1 MRAMDSY
8 LVDLCGSTLVMSV
21 GGMNASTMDS
31 LVRTIRFPDQ
41 LARVFID
48 FIGVVDEAQQIEL
61 LDTLTFMVKHEAA
74 NAQACIQVNFHRA
87 IIIFLE
93 DHALWTGFPR
103 PVLKKILALLMQ
115 IAQYSVSADD
125 IRAMLLVFQSPRWK
139 ETAPDDNA
147 VATFIASMEMMAR
160 SAPGPSWY
168 LDLSGDQSGFLV
180 PSMENVA
187 FPPSG
192 YTLSTWI
199 RVESSPGMNS
209 PLFSFCTET
218 NVGIEVSFMDT
229 TLVVKS
235 LDVKKNEYNEAQVP
249 NALVKHQWQWICIVH
264 TYRQFRG
271 SKLDVYVNGDA
282 RQSFRFSYPSVATS
296 PSKMKCY
303 VGRTKNNYSRC
314 LIAHVGSIAFFSQPL
329 QASVVEGIKSAD
341 DYDNVVLQFNAA
353 VMSSSLTSSA
363 PLSGGAAAAPAST
376 TATGTPHEGLLFA
389 FDARSYDEKRKL
401 LLDASGNMHHGEN
414 TATVPSVRLR
424 TISTFKDSV
433 WQMGGPMIFLP
444 LFVSPGATTGPLDLH
459 ACQTIARPLG
469 PLSIPKVVSLV
480 AETLRHS
487 TINKFVC
494 RRSQTVPLLSLLLRS
509 LPTTFLT
516 PDLLSTVERL
526 LSAVASDRYLSDDIQ
541 KNLLYNFQLWV
552 PAPVDIQ
559 NTIFEKLHM
568 SIKKN
573 IVSSAVISIRYM
585 LRMLSSVYCKSNLTN
600 KSVADAEHLRE
611 RVLETIR
618 MLLYDPEAW
627 KQGQKKSIV
636 NTLGLIGGAAPPCPM
651 MLSFDAARTLIFS
664 MLGKPTNPD
673 GVVDDTVKAAVSEVE
688 IDAGSIAEHVSD
700 TDIPD
705 LLQIVIDLSI
715 TAETQQEFLSIFE
728 RLGGL
733 RIWLPLIATGNSQ
746 VRRMTLRLLRTYI
759 NFKCNLN
766 ATPTLKPSL
775 SAIDVRMILEALNV
789 AEFPLHLGSF
799 NELYSLLLGIDYGDP
814 AVRLFQAATD
824 DPHDHAA
831 LLPDTTTMSNV
842 VRHPSM
848 LLPFLDLLKASPLH
862 IRWVGLV
869 YLKLLFGDDSIECT
883 INRRTLLQ
891 CYAGH
896 GYPPVA
902 IEAIFDS
909 FLSTPPPA
917 TPSLFAEACPQI
929 SGTSSATELW
939 FYGLGADAPLDA
951 TTLHLREA
959 VGNGSLSDDER
970 LRAAAALARLQ
981 DHKFL
986 LDLVQHDSVRRD
998 QYRRLVG
1005 SKDTAPVLSDGIKT
1019 HLIYLLASV
1028 APGVVHSFLSTA
1040 AVELSAQLVVL
1051 EFKTND
1057 GAGELVFH
1065 PLTLYPPSSRAVVAW
1080 LKAIL
1085 DRVTQLVDI
1094 QVPPRASVCW
1104 RNIEHLC
1111 SVAAAVVFHFDP
1123 DVPSTQRRD
1132 STMDDVAFWKCR
1144 DELDGERELSEAL
1157 LNVWQRCAAQLT
1169 FEQDATFGRTAQP
1182 RASLTSAQQRPS
1194 LTMSSSMQKRGSYA
1208 PPAPSALKPF
1218 PGGAMRQILGLVLR
1232 SMYRVIY
1239 DDEAKDDADDSSS
1252 DSDGD
1257 DTVAPQRRRSRLNS
1271 MPLPMDSVFLA
1282 RLNKLDYFVQVL
1294 KLPQY
1299 VATKEDTSLVHW
1311 FVLELA
1317 RLMHHT
1323 QQLCTAEP
1331 RWMESARRCAELITR
1346 CLQVTLASTDELR
1359 AMLQRE
1365 DFVLTETEVSR
1376 RDMFYHE
1383 HLETLRDSRLKKRA
1397 TYANVVEIET
1407 EQARSAIQIVFSAG
1421 VQASSKAPVE
1431 VWRKRVLAKEYD
1443 DWMKL
1448 ERLLRWNIQHVW
1460 SAQFV
1465 ATASTWQLDAFTSSK
1480 WQRCRL
1486 LPDVARCESYT
1497 KKQTRAAASTADAFL
1512 AQEGSPDLSTATTL
1526 LDEEAEEEN
1535 DTEDDETQANL
1546 LGHQDDDSAIEV
1558 QIVAAIDE
1566 ATAALDRARSASILG
1581 MEAPPLP
1588 VAAPPAPVEEA
1599 PAAVET
1605 TETKRASMSSRFMT
1619 GFGRFRKPASTV
1631 AEDTPTEPTAA
1642 PTPPASTV
1650 SPKAVDKKKVAVN
1663 ASFRT
1668 TAYLLLP
1675 EGRVVFGM
1683 FRLGQASVVFE
1694 GEKVVDEEGDEHSAP
1709 GLVLLKRRIFSVR
1722 VVKAV
1727 YRRRFRLDMNC
1738 GMEIYFVDGTSLLL
1752 GFDTEQDVDIVYSV
1766 LRQRKPPCLVTTKR
1780 LLTGDRLVLHAN
1792 WHATNQ
1798 WVRREI
1804 TTFEYLMLLNVAAGR
1819 SYNDITQYPVFPW
1832 VIADY
1837 TSETLDFEDAAT
1849 FRDFTQP
1856 IGGQTREALESA
1868 GTRFISSGAFPYH
1881 YASPYSSQDSVLS
1894 ALVRLLPFTLA
1905 FRALQKPASDAI
1917 VSIPELWQQC
1927 TSPTNE
1933 RGWELTPEFY
1943 MTPHFLMGT
1952 EALPAVELPPWA
1964 HGSVDT
1970 FVRTQKEALESDYV
1984 SSHLH
1989 HWIDLVFG
1997 AHQRGPDAVAH
2008 GNIFHP
2014 ECYPDNLNLKLLDTS
2029 VRDRIAQRG
2038 TVPSQIFH
2046 KPHPVRLSVDDA
2058 LEKRYPASHALAS
2071 LSSRSQVRRYDVPS
2085 RHEMALSSIRFST
2098 ATATGHGM
2106 GVVKNVAAKVK
2117 ATDAPD
2123 APLGSVVY
2131 TTDESGL
2138 VLAKRYQ
2145 NATPDSAKGAP
2156 FTLQEVEQWWRL
2168 PAMCSITDGMVF
2180 YEHMVSC
2187 GYFDGSWR
2195 IHWSADG
2202 ELLQRIA
2209 FHKQRILCM
2218 ARSEDDVT
2226 GDVALAFGS
2235 EDCTISVW
2243 AISKYAAS
2251 RPRRMFSSGSK
2262 KELPVGTLP
2271 WVLLVGHTRPV
2282 VSVALNVHLD
2292 IVASTCTSH
2301 RLLLHSLRTS
2311 CPLHTMDLS
2320 LPAVVDTSIYLTIS
2334 TQGTILSHA
2343 VHALEADA
2351 GDWRAAPTQSELALV
2366 SINGRVVERLHLT
2379 DKEEP
2384 LTLLQRGVVFT
2395 SDGQFVITASAGR
2408 DGGLDV
2414 RPIGDLRS
2422 VIRRIETKRSCTLTC
2437 FGLSQD
2443 ERCVVAGYEDGS
2455 LVMYALHYGVR
2466 DAGRVIS
2473 DKKARA
2479 EEAAAFARATTVAV
2493 SSEAKESSTV
2503 FVPKGKSSVLDPM
2516 VLANMNKLFLLSR
2529 RPCIGGN
2536 ADYEELLCA
2545 FWGIIYGSTDSL
2557 FDPSFERAGDSWSRL
2572 GFQRPDPTTDFRSG
2586 GLLSLNCFIYF
2597 ATTSIDEVKRMTSSQ
2612 IPGSHEH
2619 TYPWGPVGINITCLL
2634 ARLLWKNDG
2643 ELFTDKENIWPIFSN
2658 PDAFYILFTEVF
2670 LLFDCIWCGMNAQ
2683 YGSFSVV
2690 MEFTMQQVTEAL
2702 KDNHGSL
2709 SNLQWNIQA
2718 RRVQFQQSFTPDPI
2732 VARTVSADDLL
2743 QLTPPLSS
2751 AGNPPVQDSFN
2762 LLDLASPPRA
2772 SAAPVD
2778 PFDVFDPFAA
2788 NTLINVSSTHSATDA
2803 PPASFASTG
2812 SAHYDPFAGLE

>member
-1 MRAMDSY
+1 
-8 LVDLCGSTLVMSV
+8 
-21 GGMNASTMDS
+21 MNASTIDS

-41 LARVFID
+41 LARVFTD
-48 FIGVVDEAQQIEL
+48 FVGVVDEPQQIEL
-61 LDTLTFMVKHEAA
+61 LDALTFMVKHEAA
-74 NAQACIQVNFHRA
+74 NAQACIQVAFHRQIVA
-87 IIIFLE
+87 SLE
-93 DHALWTGFPR
+93 AHALLLGFSR
-103 PVLKKILALLMQ
+103 PILKKILALLMQ
-115 IAQYSVSADD
+115 IAQYSVTADD
-125 IRAMLLVFQSPRWK
+125 IRAMLQVFQSPRWK
-139 ETAPDDNA
+139 DVAPDDNA

-168 LDLSGDQSGFLV
+168 LDLSGDQSGFVV
-180 PSMENVA
+180 PSMETVT

-209 PLFSFCTET
+209 PLFSFCTEG
-218 NVGIEVSFMDT
+218 NVGVEVSFMDT

-282 RQSFRFSYPSVATS
+282 RQSFRFGYPAIATT
-296 PSKMKCY
+296 PGTKMKCY

-329 QASVVEGIKSAD
+329 AASVLEGIKSAD

-353 VMSSSLTSSA
+353 VMSSSLTASA
-363 PLSGGAAAAPAST
+363 PLSGAAAAPSAPTS
-376 TATGTPHEGLLFA
+376 AGAPHEGLVFA
-389 FDARSYDEKRKL
+389 FDARSYDEKHKL

-414 TATVPSVRLR
+414 IGSAPSVRLR

-444 LFVSPGATTGPLDLH
+444 LFVSPLAEAGPLDLN
-459 ACQTIARPLG
+459 ACQTITRPLG
-469 PLSIPKVVSLV
+469 PLSIPKMISLL

-494 RRSQTVPLLSLLLRS
+494 RRSQTIPLLALLLRS
-509 LPTTFLT
+509 LPTTYLT

-552 PAPVDIQ
+552 PAAVEIQ
-559 NTIFEKLHM
+559 NTIFEKLH
-568 SIKKN
+568 I
-573 IVSSAVISIRYM
+573 AVISIRYM
-585 LRMLSSVYCKSNLTN
+585 LRMLSSVYCKSNLTT
-600 KSVADAEHLRE
+600 KSPADAAHLRN

-627 KQGQKKSIV
+627 KQGQKKSLV
-636 NTLGLIGGAAPPCPM
+636 SGLGLIGAAPPSSM

-673 GVVDDTVKAAVSEVE
+673 GIVDDAIKVAVSEVE

-700 TDIPD
+700 SDIPD

-715 TAETQQEFLSIFE
+715 TAETQTEFLSVFE

-733 RIWLPLIATGNSQ
+733 RIWLPLIATDNAP

-789 AEFPLHLGSF
+789 QEYPLHLGSF

-814 AVRLFQAATD
+814 AVHLFQSDSD
-824 DPHDHAA
+824 DVHDHAA
-831 LLPDTTTMSNV
+831 LLSDATTTSNV

-848 LLPFLDLLKASPLH
+848 LLPFLELLKQSPLH
-862 IRWVGLV
+862 IRWAGFV
-869 YLKLLFGDDSIECT
+869 YWKLLFGDDSIECT

-891 CYAGH
+891 CYATH
-896 GYPPVA
+896 AYPPVA
-902 IEAIFDS
+902 IEAMFES
-909 FLSTPPPA
+909 FLSVPLPA
-917 TPSLFAEACPQI
+917 SATLFADACPD
-929 SGTSSATELW
+929 
-939 FYGLGADAPLDA
+939 ADHAPADT
-951 TTLHLREA
+951 TTLHLREVVA
-959 VGNGSLSDDER
+959 NASLTDTER
-970 LRAAAALARLQ
+970 LRAATALARFQ
-981 DHKFL
+981 DHKY
-986 LDLVQHDSVRRD
+986 LVDVVAQDGARRD

-1005 SKDTAPVLSDGIKT
+1005 TKETGPLLSDHLRT
-1019 HLIYLLASV
+1019 HLMYLLVSV
-1028 APGVVHSFLSTA
+1028 APGVVHSFVGGACL
-1040 AVELSAQLVVL
+1040 ELAAQLVVL
-1051 EFKTND
+1051 EFKTNES
-1057 GAGELVFH
+1057 AGELVLH
-1065 PLTLYPPSSRAVVAW
+1065 PLALYPPSSRAVVSW

-1085 DRVTQLVDI
+1085 DRVTHLVDI

-1104 RNIEHLC
+1104 RNIEHVC
-1111 SVAAAVVFHFDP
+1111 SVAASVVFHFDP
-1123 DVPSTQRRD
+1123 DVPSTKRRD
-1132 STMDDVAFWKCR
+1132 STMDDTAFWKCR
-1144 DELDGERELSEAL
+1144 EELDGERDLCESL
-1157 LNVWQRCAAQLT
+1157 LNIWQRCASQLT
-1169 FEQDATFGRTAQP
+1169 FDLDATFGRTAQP
-1182 RASLTSAQQRPS
+1182 RASLTTTPSQRPS
-1194 LTMSSSMQKRGSYA
+1194 LTMSNSMPKRGSFA
-1208 PPAPSALKPF
+1208 PLVPSALKPF

-1232 SMYRVIY
+1232 SMYQVLY
-1239 DDEAKDDADDSSS
+1239 DDEAKDDCDDESSSS
-1252 DSDGD
+1252 DD
-1257 DTVAPQRRRSRLNS
+1257 DDASRAPARRRSRLNS
-1271 MPLPMDSVFLA
+1271 MPLPMDAVFVA
-1282 RLNKLDYFVQVL
+1282 KLNKLDYFVQVL
-1294 KLPQY
+1294 KLPQF

-1323 QQLCTAEP
+1323 QSLCASEP
-1331 RWMESARRCAELITR
+1331 RWMESARPHYALP
-1346 CLQVTLASTDELR
+1346 ASDARVTDELR
-1359 AMLQRE
+1359 HMLQRE
-1365 DFVLTETEVSR
+1365 DFVLTETEVYR

-1397 TYANVVEIET
+1397 AFQSAVENET
-1407 EQARSAIQIVFSAG
+1407 DQARSAIQIVFSAG
-1421 VQASSKAPVE
+1421 VQARPSSDP

-1460 SAQFV
+1460 SAQFET
-1465 ATASTWQLDAFTSSK
+1465 TASNWQLDAFTSSK

-1486 LPDVARCESYT
+1486 LPDVARSEPYT
-1497 KKQTRAAASTADAFL
+1497 KQQSRANASTTDAFL
-1512 AQEGSPDLSTATTL
+1512 AQESGAESGATSPYLDDL
-1526 LDEEAEEEN
+1526 EIEEEYNN
-1535 DTEDDETQANL
+1535 DTEDDESHTVNHL

-1558 QIVAAIDE
+1558 QIAAAIDE
-1566 ATAALDRARSASILG
+1566 ATAALERARSASILG
-1581 MEAPPLP
+1581 VDGPPLP
-1588 VAAPPAPVEEA
+1588 TPAVPVDDAPTA
-1599 PAAVET
+1599 PAET
-1605 TETKRASMSSRFMT
+1605 SSETKRASMSSRFMT
-1619 GFGRFRKPASTV
+1619 GFGRFRKPSSMSS
-1631 AEDTPTEPTAA
+1631 DHNDPTEATT
-1642 PTPPASTV
+1642 TPPPPPTSATSL
-1650 SPKAVDKKKVAVN
+1650 SPKAADKKKVAVN

-1675 EGRVVFGM
+1675 EGRVVYGM
-1683 FRLGQASVVFE
+1683 FRLGQASIVFE
-1694 GEKVVDEEGDEHSAP
+1694 GEKVVDEDNIDAKT

-1727 YRRRFRLDMNC
+1727 YRRRFRLDMGC

-1752 GFDTEQDVDIVYSV
+1752 GFDSDQDVDIVYSV

-1780 LLTGDRLVLHAN
+1780 LLTGDRLVAHST
-1792 WHATNQ
+1792 WHATTQ

-1804 TTFEYLMLLNVAAGR
+1804 SNFEYIMLLNVAAGR
-1819 SYNDITQYPVFPW
+1819 SYNDIAQYPVFPW
-1832 VIADY
+1832 VLADY
-1837 TSETLDFEDAAT
+1837 ASETLDFEDPSI
-1849 FRDFTQP
+1849 FRDFAKP
-1856 IGGQTREALESA
+1856 IGGQTTEALESA
-1868 GTRFISSGAFPYH
+1868 GARFASSGAFPYH
-1881 YASPYSSQDSVLS
+1881 FGSPYSSQDGVLG
-1894 ALVRLLPFTLA
+1894 ALVRMQPFTLA
-1905 FRALQKPASDAI
+1905 FDALRKPASYALT
-1917 VSIPELWQQC
+1917 SIPALYAQC
-1927 TSPTNE
+1927 TSSTNE

-1943 MTPHFLMGT
+1943 MSPHFLMGSVRF
-1952 EALPAVELPPWA
+1952 EAVVLPPWA
-1964 HGSVDT
+1964 HGSVDA
-1970 FVRTQKEALESDYV
+1970 FIRTQVEALESDYV
-1984 SSHLH
+1984 SCHLH
-1989 HWIDLVFG
+1989 LWIDLIFG
-1997 AHQRGPDAVAH
+1997 VNQRGPDAVAH
-2008 GNIFHP
+2008 GNVFHP
-2014 ECYPDNLNLKLLDTS
+2014 ECYPDNLKLKLLDKCA
-2029 VRDRIAQRG
+2029 RDRIAQRG
-2038 TVPSQIFH
+2038 TVPSQLFH
-2046 KPHPVRLSVDDA
+2046 KAHPTRLSVDDA

-2085 RHEMALSSIRFST
+2085 RHEMALSSVRFST

-2117 ATDAPD
+2117 ASDDAP
-2123 APLGSVVY
+2123 AGSVVY

-2168 PAMCSITDGMVF
+2168 PAMCSIDDGLVF

-2262 KELPVGTLP
+2262 KELPVGALP

-2292 IVASTCTSH
+2292 IVASTCRGH

-2320 LPAVVDTSIYLTIS
+2320 LPSVVDTSIYLTIS
-2334 TQGTILSHA
+2334 CEGTILSHA
-2343 VHALEADA
+2343 VHTLDA
-2351 GDWRAAPTQSELALV
+2351 SASDWRNTATQSELALV
-2366 SINGRVVERLHLT
+2366 SINGRVVSRVQMK
-2379 DKEEP
+2379 DKDEP
-2384 LTLLQRGVVFT
+2384 LALLQRGVVFT

-2414 RPIGDLRS
+2414 RPIGDLTS
-2422 VIRRIETKRSCTLTC
+2422 VIRRIETKRSCALTC

-2455 LVMYALHYGVR
+2455 LVMYALHYGIR
-2466 DAGRVIS
+2466 DAGRVLS

-2479 EEAAAFARATTVAV
+2479 EEAAAFARATASVV
-2493 SSEAKESSTV
+2493 NDIKEATTV
-2503 FVPKGKSSVLDPM
+2503 FLPKGKYSSALDPV
-2516 VLANMNKLFLLSR
+2516 VLANMNKLFLLSK
-2529 RPCIGGN
+2529 RPCVGGN
-2536 ADYEELLCA
+2536 SDYEELLCT
-2545 FWGIIYGSTDSL
+2545 FWGIIYSSTDAL
-2557 FDPSFERAGDSWSRL
+2557 FDPAFERSGDSWSRL

-2634 ARLLWKNDG
+2634 ARLLWQNDG
-2643 ELFTDKENIWPIFSN
+2643 ELFLERENIWPIFAN
-2658 PDAFYILFTEVF
+2658 ADAFYTLFAEVF

-2683 YGSFSVV
+2683 YSSFSVV
-2690 MEFTMQQVTEAL
+2690 MEFTMQQVNEVL
-2702 KDNHGSL
+2702 KENHGSL
-2709 SNLQWNIQA
+2709 SNLQWNIQM
-2718 RRVQFQQSFTPDPI
+2718 RRGQFQQSFTPDPI
-2732 VARTVSADDLL
+2732 VAQVTETAPTSSMS
-2743 QLTPPLSS
+2743 SS
-2751 AGNPPVQDSFN
+2751 AIPDSFN
-2762 LLDLASPPRA
+2762 LLDLASPPRI
-2772 SAAPVD
+2772 AATTD

-2788 NTLINVSSTHSATDA
+2788 NTLINVSSTHSVDM
-2803 PPASFASTG
+2803 STMPTNFNSNG
-2812 SAHYDPFAGLE
+2812 SGHYDPFAGLD